1 MISLR
6 SNGAEDTIPVAQTL
20 TTVFCVET
28 SKASTEVAQK
38 ALTNTQGKSS
48 LNKRMRLGNG

>member
-6 SNGAEDTIPVAQTL
+6 SNGAEDTIPVAQTV

-38 ALTNTQGKSS
+38 ALINKEGKSN
-48 LNKRMRLGNG
+48 LNKRMGLGNG